1 MYSARAPRR
10 DDFESLFGW
19 GKKKKEEKAE
29 RVEKE
34 ENSELEHASE
44 MM

>member
-1 MYSARAPRR
+1 LVGGR
-10 DDFESLFGW
+10 
-19 GKKKKEEKAE
+19 KKEEKAK